1 MPQAVATWIA
11 TYTLT
16 ATSVLTYSQILALT
30 YTAFAAATITYGNH
44 QRRKQ
49 QRAARN
55 AFNASVEDRLV
66 MTATAQAAR
75 SRVYGRVRN
84 VDGVVF
90 KHTHGANKQ
99 FYTLVIAL
107 AGHEVDA
114 IEQVWFNDVPVAL
127 DGDGYVTTAPW
138 NITQPFGSTLSMTV
152 AGGAGSVTL
161 PPGFQ
166 SSVPPVAL
174 LEGADGFSYQVGGTV
189 AGNVFSVTG
198 AAFDGLYRVMFQE
211 AYTESRARV
220 RRYTGAPGQ
229 NLYNDLTALVGAA
242 VGPSDRFEGFAA
254 LLVTL
259 QYDQDAFPT
268 GVPNISAVMRG
279 ARVFDPRTS
288 TTAWTENPA
297 LIARDWS
304 LHPHGGGCV
313 AAEIN
318 EPAFIAAA
326 NACDVSTIF
335 ALPQGGPTVRPLY
348 QCGIVIPLDANPD
361 EALGELCEA
370 MAGQWGWAGGR
381 LSVRAG
387 VYRAPVAT
395 VTEDW
400 VTSVE
405 AIQITPGASTAEAV
419 NVLRPTYAD
428 QGQGYVQTPGPEVRA
443 AAYVTADGRELVQE
457 LQLGGVTHSVHA
469 QHVCGVLLREAREA
483 LTVQLPCNLRAYP
496 LELFDVVSV
505 TLPRFGWAAKL
516 FEVVA
521 WRFSPAGGVLLTLRE
536 TAAANYTVAAEFDV
550 LTASPNTGLARP
562 EAPPAI
568 TGLAATSGGVAQ
580 IDGSSLARI
589 RVTWAPVASEAVRQ
603 SGSIELQVAEVYA
616 GLPAGDW
623 PAVPPAAGRAVA
635 ADIFGQRIGRL
646 VAIRARAVN
655 TLGMRGPWVQITHQV
670 SGRRAPVVWR
680 QATAPADASVQ
691 DNDEWVD
698 TDDANRRYLR
708 AGGAWVDVRDAT
720 IATAATTANW
730 TGVSSR
736 PANLAG
742 LGGGETILNDA
753 TRPGAGNQYRN
764 TDFELEP
771 VGHTGPPTWFA
782 HYNNGGYPASHLI
795 SAGGPIGNAKVW
807 RITPG
812 VDVFN
817 TWGFLLFADGWTGWR
832 NHLFYVW
839 SFYARAPSGGN
850 IVGAGFYGAWNQ
862 SPQSQEWLENPP
874 LSTAWQ
880 RYVLRIN
887 FVNAAIDPNGF
898 VSINVGPLA
907 GVPLE
912 FSCIAVE
919 PGLTPSGWAP
929 YQYVHNNRLY
939 GLGTAGSGT
948 EVANAALVP
957 SINSAATTA
966 NWASVAARPSNIAAL
981 SGGEAIRNDQIGVS
995 GGVLTGIGTAGVQV
1009 DNSYAPIGQNRVP
1022 NSEQSL
1028 RPVFGRAYTPNG
1040 GTFDP
1045 NVTGLSRTVGPAQ
1058 GWTSTNYLMPGTG
1071 TDVWVLRQNGAS
1083 TGSADS
1089 DTIAGKLMACDVPVL
1104 EASIGAEARVQVIPG
1119 QRYCFSVYSSEHR
1132 CNIRLYIAFVDLSG
1146 ITIAYVPTGD
1156 IVGVETVT
1164 HSLAVMNRR
1173 HLFAVA
1179 PANAVAAWC
1188 FVRKS
1193 THTGGDWDSYL
1204 FLAAPVFEAAAPN
1217 QTGPSPYQP
1226 GPVVS
1231 TRELGYTGDLNATLG
1246 APAGTPVGSI
1256 LAEQVESQTGAAAKA
1271 TAARVAAE
1279 AAAAAD
1285 AAAKANLAEVTA
1297 KAYADG
1303 IVDAEEARAIADAQA
1318 KANAAQAAAIAAAAA
1333 DATAKANAAQTGAQS
1348 YSDVLVASL
1357 GSLSVSISV
1366 GNISQTVPPGA
1377 TFAPGVIGT
1386 RTASATGGTAPISYM
1401 WQLIDASQ
1409 QTNASIWLS
1418 SGSNAATA
1426 QLSAQ
1431 CLSGG
1436 QATVIA
1442 RVTARDARGTVASAQ
1457 ITASIL
1463 SLT

>member
-1 MPQAVATWIA
+1 VPQAVAAWIA

-16 ATSVLTYSQILALT
+16 ATSVLTYSQIVALT

-49 QRAARN
+49 QRAARD

-90 KHTHGANKQ
+90 KHTHGANKE

-127 DGDGYVTTAPW
+127 DAAGFVTTAPW
-138 NITQPFGSTLSMTV
+138 NITQSFGSTLSMTV

-166 SSVPPVAL
+166 SSVPPQAL
-174 LEGADGFSYQVGGTV
+174 LEGDEGFSYSVGGTV
-189 AGNVFSVTG
+189 SNGVFSVSG
-198 AAFDGLYRVMFQE
+198 ALFDGVYRVMFQE

-304 LHPHGGGCV
+304 LHPQGGGCV

-326 NACDVSTIF
+326 NACDVSTTF
-335 ALPQGGPTVRPLY
+335 ALAQGGPTVRPLY

-457 LQLGGVTHSVHA
+457 LQLGGVTQSVHA

-536 TAAANYTVAAEFDV
+536 TAAANYTVAPEFDV

-589 RVTWAPVASEAVRQ
+589 RVTWDPVASEAVRQ

-680 QATAPADASVQ
+680 QAAAPANASVQ
-691 DNDEWVD
+691 DGDEWVD

-708 AGGAWVDVRDAT
+708 ASGAWVDVRDAT
-720 IATAATTANW
+720 IATAATTATW

-742 LGGGETILNDA
+742 LGGGEAILNDA

-832 NHLFYVW
+832 NHLSYVW

-850 IVGAGFYGAWNQ
+850 IVGAGFFANWNQ
-862 SPQSQEWLENPP
+862 WPESEEWLENPP
-874 LSTAWQ
+874 LSTDWQ

-887 FVNAAIDPNGF
+887 FGNEAIDPNGF
-898 VSINVGPLA
+898 VSITAPPRA

-966 NWASVAARPSNIAAL
+966 TWS
-981 SGGEAIRNDQIGVS
+981 GVS
-995 GGVLTGIGTAGVQV
+995 GPG
-1009 DNSYAPIGQNRVP
+1009 
-1022 NSEQSL
+1022 
-1028 RPVFGRAYTPNG
+1028 RP
-1040 GTFDP
+1040 
-1045 NVTGLSRTVGPAQ
+1045 
-1058 GWTSTNYLMPGTG
+1058 
-1071 TDVWVLRQNGAS
+1071 
-1083 TGSADS
+1083 AD
-1089 DTIAGKLMACDVPVL
+1089 
-1104 EASIGAEARVQVIPG
+1104 
-1119 QRYCFSVYSSEHR
+1119 
-1132 CNIRLYIAFVDLSG
+1132 
-1146 ITIAYVPTGD
+1146 
-1156 IVGVETVT
+1156 
-1164 HSLAVMNRR
+1164 
-1173 HLFAVA
+1173 
-1179 PANAVAAWC
+1179 
-1188 FVRKS
+1188 
-1193 THTGGDWDSYL
+1193 
-1204 FLAAPVFEAAAPN
+1204 
-1217 QTGPSPYQP
+1217 
-1226 GPVVS
+1226 
-1231 TRELGYTGDLNATLG
+1231 NATVG

-1256 LAEQVESQTGAAAKA
+1256 LAEQVESQTGA
-1271 TAARVAAE
+1271 
-1279 AAAAAD
+1279 
-1285 AAAKANLAEVTA
+1285 
-1297 KAYADG
+1297 
-1303 IVDAEEARAIADAQA
+1303 
-1318 KANAAQAAAIAAAAA
+1318 
-1333 DATAKANAAQTGAQS
+1333 TAKANAAQSAAESTAAALAAQRLRKDAA
-1348 YSDVLVASL
+1348 DVLS
-1357 GSLSVSISV
+1357 GTVSISATAGAGLRV
-1366 GNISQTVPPGA
+1366 GTLTWDAAGN
-1377 TFAPGVIGT
+1377 
-1386 RTASATGGTAPISYM
+1386 RTGG
-1401 WQLIDASQ
+1401 
-1409 QTNASIWLS
+1409 
-1418 SGSNAATA
+1418 SGVAVTPGGIVGHNGTEVTFSFNAATGEVA
-1426 QLSAQ
+1426 VRGDISGSSGNFLGNVIVGSGVSYTSGTGAFIGVDGGVAKFRVGSVEEYVRWTGSALEIKQ
-1431 CLSGG
+1431 RGAIPTPGSFYATANAFGG
-1436 QATVIA
+1436 WGAIAGIEFRRNGEVYVRQGTTQNLITPELAGQWHDPIGATVGDSFQL
-1442 RVTARDARGTVASAQ
+1442 RVDIVSGDAYIQGVVVGAWAPMNTTLQIMMTADPPWSFRNGDFAYQIRRASDQRVVSTGMLYLGAY
-1457 ITASIL
+1457 AE
-1463 SLT
+1463 

>member
-1 MPQAVATWIA
+1 VPQAVATWIA

-30 YTAFAAATITYGNH
+30 YTAFAAATITYSNH

-138 NITQPFGSTLSMTV
+138 NTTQPFGSTLSMTV

-198 AAFDGLYRVMFQE
+198 AAFDGVYRVMFQE

-318 EPAFIAAA
+318 EPAFTAAA
-326 NACDVSTIF
+326 NACDVSTTF
-335 ALPQGGPTVRPLY
+335 ALPQGGPAVRPLY

-457 LQLGGVTHSVHA
+457 LQLGGVTQSVHA

-720 IATAATTANW
+720 IATAATTATW
-730 TGVSSR
+730 TSVSSR

-742 LGGGETILNDA
+742 LGGAELIRNDQVRAGGTNLVGNSGFLRHAGGVPVNWLVYNDA
-753 TRPGAGNQYRN
+753 SIVVTKSVQAGGMFGQNYYRITANASTTATLGIYTTATTDSVRTWEPGQTYCITFWARGSGGALGREMDSSASSMGWTSFEYLEGSLLTSTWQRFVARCSPASNAFTPEGGLFITYRPGGSPLPAGSVI
-764 TDFELEP
+764 DICCPKVELGTQP
-771 VGHTGPPTWFA
+771 SSW
-782 HYNNGGYPASHLI
+782 
-795 SAGGPIGNAKVW
+795 
-807 RITPG
+807 TP
-812 VDVFN
+812 
-817 TWGFLLFADGWTGWR
+817 
-832 NHLFYVW
+832 
-839 SFYARAPSGGN
+839 
-850 IVGAGFYGAWNQ
+850 
-862 SPQSQEWLENPP
+862 SPQDTLNEL
-874 LSTAWQ
+874 
-880 RYVLRIN
+880 
-887 FVNAAIDPNGF
+887 
-898 VSINVGPLA
+898 
-907 GVPLE
+907 
-912 FSCIAVE
+912 
-919 PGLTPSGWAP
+919 
-929 YQYVHNNRLY
+929 
-939 GLGTAGSGT
+939 
-948 EVANAALVP
+948 LVP

-1083 TGSADS
+1083 TGSADP

-1156 IVGVETVT
+1156 IVGAPALT
-1164 HSLAVMNRR
+1164 HSLAVMNRH

-1285 AAAKANLAEVTA
+1285 AAARANLAEVTA

-1303 IVDAEEARAIADAQA
+1303 IVDAEEARAIADATA

-1333 DATAKANAAQTGAQS
+1333 DATAKANAARAAAEATSAAA
-1348 YSDVLVASL
+1348 LVNQPPFTVSASPA
-1357 GSLSVSISV
+1357 SISYGTL
-1366 GNISQTVPPGA
+1366 GNGVTQTVTVTP
-1377 TFAPGVIGT
+1377 
-1386 RTASATGGTAPISYM
+1386 SGGTAPYTYSWTLTAYYEVGGSYVRLNSYSANTASVTV
-1401 WQLIDASQ
+1401 WVGGDTSTGAAGELLCVAIDK
-1409 QTNASIWLS
+1409 N
-1418 SGSNAATA
+1418 GRAAR
-1426 QLSAQ
+1426 
-1431 CLSGG
+1431 
-1436 QATVIA
+1436 ATVQLEA
-1442 RVTARDARGTVASAQ
+1442 VGT
-1457 ITASIL
+1457 I
-1463 SLT
+1463 